1 MEKNKC
7 LYIYT
12 YILYMKINRN
22 NNQNMLGKIKRKIWR
37 QSQMNRIW
45 EFRPTKL
52 GGIIMVHHHAIML
65 TDPILDLGW
74 RGILKITWGYVWL
87 SNGFKLS
94 IQCVLVKFACIIYKG
109 IGATPNA
116 KKLKE
121 KLGKT
126 NGGHSKHVTVT
137 EKQSNLVIDRVWG
150 TVDQNPCP
158 PLNRPWGTRPITAL
172 PARCIL

>member
-1 MEKNKC
+1 
-7 LYIYT
+7 
-12 YILYMKINRN
+12 MKINRN
-22 NNQNMLGKIKRKIWR
+22 NNQNMLGKIERKIWR
-37 QSQMNRIW
+37 QRQMNRIW

-65 TDPILDLGW
+65 TDPILDLGC

-109 IGATPNA
+109 IGATPTELCF
-116 KKLKE
+116 K

-137 EKQSNLVIDRVWG
+137 EKQSNLVMADRVWG